1 MAINWDTIY
10 KSGRDYRV
18 MNHLLLSRILA
29 SGVNATG
36 DVLDVGCGT
45 GDMAVKLALRGY
57 DVVGVDLSKVALKKA
72 EARAELAEVSDHTT
86 FWILDIDDPN
96 QRQKL
101 GEDRYD
107 LIICKLTLAYLQDKI
122 AFFDWVKEHLAEG
135 GRFVLITPVLHPG
148 NEYSEDMRSIAMDYE
163 VLLATLRLT
172 FLDVD
177 EIHED
182 YFNHWGDERTFVI
195 R

>member
-1 MAINWDTIY
+1 MAIKWDTIY
-10 KSGRDYRV
+10 KSGCDYRV
-18 MNHLLLSRILA
+18 MNQLLLSRILA
-29 SGVNATG
+29 SGVNASG
-36 DVLDVGCGT
+36 NVLDVGCGT
-45 GDMAVKLALRGY
+45 GDLAVKLALRGY
-57 DVVGVDLSKVALKKA
+57 DVVGVDVSREAILRAGERATLVEA
-72 EARAELAEVSDHTT
+72 EDHTK
-86 FWILDIDDPN
+86 FWVLDIDDPS

-101 GEDRYD
+101 GDEKYD
-107 LIICKLTLAYLQDKI
+107 LITCKLTLAFIKDKI
-122 AFFDWVKEHLAEG
+122 AFLDWVKEHLGEG

-148 NEYSEDMRSIAMDYE
+148 NDYSDDMRNISMDYE
-163 VLLATLRLT
+163 VLMATLRLT